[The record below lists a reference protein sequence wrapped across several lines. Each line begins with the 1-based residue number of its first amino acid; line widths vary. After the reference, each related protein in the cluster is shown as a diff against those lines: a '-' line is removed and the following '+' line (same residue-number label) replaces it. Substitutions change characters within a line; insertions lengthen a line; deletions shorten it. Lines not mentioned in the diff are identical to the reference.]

1 MIEKVFVAGH
11 NGMVGSAIVSALR
24 KAGYENI
31 ITINRLKL
39 DLCNSEAVY
48 AFLKETRPDIVIN
61 AAAKVGGIYANST
74 DPYSFLMQNLLMQNN
89 LIDSSFKLGITKF
102 VFLGSSCVYPKFAAN
117 PIKEETLMTSPLE
130 PSNEY
135 YAIAKIAGIKA
146 CEAIASQY
154 KLPYFSVMPPNL
166 YGPNDNF
173 DLMNSHV
180 VAALIRK
187 FHTAK
192 KNQTNVTLWGSGTP
206 IRELMYVD
214 DLADAVVFLLNR
226 KEILPSLINIGTGI
240 GISIKGLA
248 EKIQAIVGHEGAI
261 VWDAKMLDG
270 TPQKVMDTTYMASLG
285 WFANTTLDVGLKK
298 AYEWFM
304 SNEKNL
310 NLSE

>member
-226 KEILPSLINIGTGI
+226 KETLPSLINIGTGI

>member
-285 WFANTTLDVGLKK
+285 WFANTTLDVGLKR

>member
-135 YAIAKIAGIKA
+135 YAIAKIAGIK
-146 CEAIASQY
+146 
-154 KLPYFSVMPPNL
+154 
-166 YGPNDNF
+166 
-173 DLMNSHV
+173 
-180 VAALIRK
+180 
-187 FHTAK
+187 
-192 KNQTNVTLWGSGTP
+192 
-206 IRELMYVD
+206 
-214 DLADAVVFLLNR
+214 
-226 KEILPSLINIGTGI
+226 
-240 GISIKGLA
+240 GL
-248 EKIQAIVGHEGAI
+248 
-261 VWDAKMLDG
+261 
-270 TPQKVMDTTYMASLG
+270 
-285 WFANTTLDVGLKK
+285 
-298 AYEWFM
+298 
-304 SNEKNL
+304 
-310 NLSE
+310 